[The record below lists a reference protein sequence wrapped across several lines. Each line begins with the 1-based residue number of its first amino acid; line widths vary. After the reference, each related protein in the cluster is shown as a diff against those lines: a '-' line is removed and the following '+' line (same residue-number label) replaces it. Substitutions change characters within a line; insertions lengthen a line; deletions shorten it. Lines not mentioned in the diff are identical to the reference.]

1 MLGSKVYQ
9 IEINSEQP
17 EWEVIQK
24 LVQLGFQKAMLE
36 DEAKTSFVEVYVLL
50 RAFSNYTN
58 HIQKDN
64 IVTLE
69 DFTNTY
75 GRRSLE

>member
-24 LVQLGFQKAMLE
+24 LVQLGFQKAMWE
-36 DEAKTSFVEVYVLL
+36 DEAKTSFVEVYVPL
-50 RAFSNYTN
+50 RAFSNCTN
-58 HIQKDN
+58 RMSKDN
-64 IVTLE
+64 VVTLE
-69 DFTNTY
+69 DFTN
-75 GRRSLE
+75 LVVECVK

>member
-1 MLGSKVYQ
+1 MLVSRVYQ

-50 RAFSNYTN
+50 RAFSNCTN
-58 HIQKDN
+58 RMSKDN
-64 IVTLE
+64 VVTLE
-69 DFTNTY
+69 DFTN
-75 GRRSLE
+75 LVVECVK

>member
-24 LVQLGFQKAMLE
+24 LAQLGFQKAMWE

-69 DFTNTY
+69 DFTNLV
-75 GRRSLE
+75 LED

>member
-24 LVQLGFQKAMLE
+24 LVQLGFQKAMWE

-58 HIQKDN
+58 RMSKDN
-64 IVTLE
+64 VVTLE
-69 DFTNTY
+69 DFTN
-75 GRRSLE
+75 LVVECVK

>member
-17 EWEVIQK
+17 EWKVIQK
-24 LVQLGFQKAMLE
+24 LIQLGFEKAMWGIG
-36 DEAKTSFVEVYVLL
+36 AKTSFVEVYVPL

-69 DFTNTY
+69 DFTNLMEE
-75 GRRSLE
+75 GV

>member
-1 MLGSKVYQ
+1 MLDSKVYQ

-17 EWEVIQK
+17 ECKVIQK
-24 LVQLGFQKAMLE
+24 LVQLGFEKAMWGIG
-36 DEAKTSFVEVYVLL
+36 AKTSFIEVYVPI

-58 HIQKDN
+58 RMPKDN

-69 DFTNTY
+69 DFTNLMEE
-75 GRRSLE
+75 GV

>member
-1 MLGSKVYQ
+1 MLDSKVYQ

-17 EWEVIQK
+17 ECKVIQK
-24 LVQLGFQKAMLE
+24 LVQLGFEKAMWE

-58 HIQKDN
+58 RMSKDN
-64 IVTLE
+64 VVTLE
-69 DFTNTY
+69 DFTN
-75 GRRSLE
+75 LVVECVK

>member
-1 MLGSKVYQ
+1 MLGSKAYQ

-17 EWEVIQK
+17 ELEVIQK
-24 LVQLGFQKAMLE
+24 LVQLGFQKAMWE

-58 HIQKDN
+58 RMSKDN
-64 IVTLE
+64 VVTLE
-69 DFTNTY
+69 DFTN
-75 GRRSLE
+75 LVVECVK

>member
-17 EWEVIQK
+17 EWEVVQK
-24 LVQLGFQKAMLE
+24 LVQLGFQKAMWE

-58 HIQKDN
+58 RMSKDN
-64 IVTLE
+64 VVTLE
-69 DFTNTY
+69 DFTN
-75 GRRSLE
+75 LVVECVK

>member
-17 EWEVIQK
+17 EWKVIQK
-24 LVQLGFQKAMLE
+24 LVQLGFQKAMWE
-36 DEAKTSFVEVYVLL
+36 DEAKTSFVEVYVPL

-58 HIQKDN
+58 RMYKYN
-64 IVTLE
+64 VATLE
-69 DFTNTY
+69 DFTNLM
-75 GRRSLE
+75 LEVGK

>member
-1 MLGSKVYQ
+1 MLDSKVYQ

-17 EWEVIQK
+17 EWKVIQK

-36 DEAKTSFVEVYVLL
+36 DEANTSFVEVYVPL

-58 HIQKDN
+58 RIQKGN

-69 DFTNTY
+69 DFTNLMEE
-75 GRRSLE
+75 GV

>member
-24 LVQLGFQKAMLE
+24 LVQLGFQKAMWE
-36 DEAKTSFVEVYVLL
+36 DEAKTSFVEVYVPL

-69 DFTNTY
+69 DFTNLMEE
-75 GRRSLE
+75 GV

>member
-1 MLGSKVYQ
+1 MLGSKAYQ

-24 LVQLGFQKAMLE
+24 LVQLGFQKAMWE

-58 HIQKDN
+58 RMSKDN
-64 IVTLE
+64 VVTLE
-69 DFTNTY
+69 DFTN
-75 GRRSLE
+75 LVVECVK